1 MLLLLSGIYYLN
13 FANSQFLPIVALCI
27 DFYLG
32 VECYA
37 QTLRHC
43 LLLTSLWYLAVSLLL
58 CRLNLVFSL

>member
-37 QTLRHC
+37 QTLF
-43 LLLTSLWYLAVSLLL
+43 TSDFSV
-58 CRLNLVFSL
+58 VFGSEFVVM